1 MPDNLI
7 CGSYNN
13 DSRAL
18 RFGDVAL
25 DAYYNYLFITGN
37 RFAYI
42 IFFAIFAEW
51 MTTSQGF
58 PFMSNGQF

>member
-1 MPDNLI
+1 MPGNLI

-13 DSRAL
+13 DLRAL

-25 DAYYNYLFITGN
+25 DDYSNYLFITGN

-42 IFFAIFAEW
+42 IFFAIFAER
-51 MTTSQGF
+51 MT
-58 PFMSNGQF
+58 

>member
-1 MPDNLI
+1 MPGNPI

-25 DAYYNYLFITGN
+25 DDYSNYPYITGN
-37 RFAYI
+37 SFADLI
-42 IFFAIFAEW
+42 NFAIFAEW
-51 MTTSQGF
+51 MTTGHGF
-58 PFMSNGQF
+58 PY